1 MDNQEKLSPSKSRSL
16 ADRGG
21 TTQDDYRSKTSPLV
35 SLVSQRPKYSTLSS
49 STIYLPEELK
59 VEILSRVSATSLA
72 RSQCVSKGWNALI
85 NDEKFTKKRFLLRSH
100 ATVIMLIE
108 NRVYL
113 VNVNLHETH
122 NNMVKTIDWLFGIRF
137 HVKPGGFNQEE
148 PIRDSITLLLAVG
161 EIGDW
166 FILRRNGRVMY
177 VNGNAYW
184 LATTRG
190 YVDFLQ
196 SFDFSTERF
205 TRVSLPVDRHSYH
218 IFSLSVTREE
228 QKLCLLTQDEP
239 VGIPTAKGSS
249 INVWMAT
256 KIESNG
262 ATSWIKFLSVNF
274 ANIHKPFCFHNGM
287 NFLVDPENKVFVC
300 PGKNGFSKTFLNIL
314 GENKSIQVEHQDA
327 ESVCSLL
334 VNYVPTL
341 VQIQQGSLK
350 KILPKGWMLL
360 GGGCGG
366 VVGREGLWILL
377 MLGGGG
383 GMGRKGSWVLLSGG
397 GGIGRDLS

>member
-1 MDNQEKLSPSKSRSL
+1 LSSRFSCF
-16 ADRGG
+16 
-21 TTQDDYRSKTSPLV
+21 
-35 SLVSQRPKYSTLSS
+35 PKYSTLTS
-49 STIYLPEELK
+49 STMYLPEELK
-59 VEILSRVSATSLA
+59 VEILSRVSAASLA
-72 RSQCVSKGWNALI
+72 RSQSVSKRWNALI
-85 NDEKFTKKRFLLRSH
+85 KDEKFTKKRFLQRSH

-113 VNVNLHETH
+113 VSVNLHETH

-148 PIRDSITLLLAVG
+148 PTRDSITLLLAVG

-166 FILRRNGRVMY
+166 FILRRNGRVMS

-184 LATTRG
+184 LASTRG
-190 YVDFLQ
+190 NVDFLQ
-196 SFDFSTERF
+196 SFDFSTERI
-205 TRVSLPVDRHSYH
+205 TRVSLPGDRHSYH

-239 VGIPTAKGSS
+239 VGIATAKVPS

-256 KIESNG
+256 KIKSNG
-262 ATSWIKFLSVNF
+262 AASWIKFLSVNF

-341 VQIQQGSLK
+341 VQIQQGSSK
-350 KILPKGWMLL
+350 K
-360 GGGCGG
+360 
-366 VVGREGLWILL
+366 V
-377 MLGGGG
+377 
-383 GMGRKGSWVLLSGG
+383 
-397 GGIGRDLS
+397 

>member
-1 MDNQEKLSPSKSRSL
+1 SSFNSL
-16 ADRGG
+16 
-21 TTQDDYRSKTSPLV
+21 
-35 SLVSQRPKYSTLSS
+35 TLFYV
-49 STIYLPEELK
+49 IKLK
-59 VEILSRVSATSLA
+59 VEILSRFSATSLA

-85 NDEKFTKKRFLLRSH
+85 NDEKFTKKRFLQRSY

-122 NNMVKTIDWLFGIRF
+122 NNMVNVKYQYSLKDPLSKSSEEVDIRNIF
-137 HVKPGGFNQEE
+137 HCDG
-148 PIRDSITLLLAVG
+148 LLLCTTKDNRLVVWNPLSRETRWIQPRRTYKRFDYFAIGKSSCNKYKILRMDQTGNIHEPSLLEFEVYDFTSDSWRAVG
-161 EIGDW
+161 KIGDW
-166 FILRRNGRVMY
+166 FILRRNGRVMS

-184 LATTRG
+184 LASTRG
-190 YVDFLQ
+190 DVDFLQ

-205 TRVSLPVDRHSYH
+205 RRVSLPGDRHSYH

-239 VGIPTAKGSS
+239 VGIATAKVPS
-249 INVWMAT
+249 INVWIAT

-262 ATSWIKFLSVNF
+262 AASWIKFLSVNF
-274 ANIHKPFCFHNGM
+274 AIIHKPFCFLNGM

-300 PGKNGFSKTFLNIL
+300 PGRNGFSKTFLNIL

-350 KILPKGWMLL
+350 KVKKY
-360 GGGCGG
+360 
-366 VVGREGLWILL
+366 R
-377 MLGGGG
+377 
-383 GMGRKGSWVLLSGG
+383 RK
-397 GGIGRDLS
+397 